1 MKSTEFTI
9 LYEAIQALHAK
20 FDAMPKAAT
29 DEVLLDSV
37 QMMAL
42 LKCSRATLQRLRDN
56 GSIPCTK
63 VGKSYYYPKGFFTKE
78 LISSIKTNDPSK
90 AFDDQ

>member
-9 LYEAIQALHAK
+9 LCEAIQALHAK

-42 LKCSRATLQRLRDN
+42 LKCSRATLQR
-56 GSIPCTK
+56 
-63 VGKSYYYPKGFFTKE
+63 
-78 LISSIKTNDPSK
+78 
-90 AFDDQ
+90 